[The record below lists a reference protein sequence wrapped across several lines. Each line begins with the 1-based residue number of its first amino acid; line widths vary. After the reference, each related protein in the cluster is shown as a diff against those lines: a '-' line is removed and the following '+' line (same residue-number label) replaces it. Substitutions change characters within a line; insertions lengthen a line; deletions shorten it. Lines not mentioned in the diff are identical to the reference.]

1 MTEWP
6 FEAWLRLGVQMLRL
20 TPEQVW
26 QTSLCDWM
34 ALTNHEPARLS
45 RAQLSGL
52 MEQFPDIESSK
63 NDDR

>member
-1 MTEWP
+1 MNKWP

-34 ALTNHEPARLS
+34 LLTRGEPSGLA
-45 RAQLSGL
+45 RAQLTGL
-52 MEQFPDIESSK
+52 MTQFPDIESPK
-63 NDDR
+63 DDG